1 MSEVALSMT
10 RILAALLIAG
20 TALVPP
26 FLGTPAV
33 AADPPKKKDD
43 GPALPPG
50 ATNRLIMQP
59 FAASAAAKDG
69 QMVSVH
75 IELTMFVKSPEAQLE
90 AAARQSPIIH
100 EVIRAIL
107 MQKADDFYGPR
118 GVRNLTKLI
127 TDVMKQQIGDGGFH
141 SFCYRRLFRT
151 GQDTTPYT
159 DCK

>member
-1 MSEVALSMT
+1 MN
-10 RILAALLIAG
+10 RRLAALLLLV
-20 TALVPP
+20 TALVSV
-26 FLGTPAV
+26 PAL

-43 GPALPPG
+43 GPALPSG

-59 FAASAAAKDG
+59 FAASASSKDG
-69 QMVSVH
+69 QMVSIH
-75 IELTMFVKSPEAQLE
+75 LELTMFVKSPEAQLE

-100 EVIRAIL
+100 DVIRQIL
-107 MQKADDFYGPR
+107 TVKADDFYGAR

-127 TDVMKQQIGDGGFH
+127 VDVMKRQVGEDGFH

-159 DCK
+159 DCKT

>member
-1 MSEVALSMT
+1 MI
-10 RILAALLIAG
+10 RRLAAVLLVT
-20 TALVPP
+20 TALVPA
-26 FLGTPAV
+26 LATAPAF
-33 AADPPKKKDD
+33 AQDPPKKKED

-59 FAASAAAKDG
+59 FAASAATKEG
-69 QMVSVH
+69 QMVSIH

-100 EVIRAIL
+100 DVIRQIL
-107 MQKADDFYGPR
+107 TVKADEFYGTR

-127 TDVMKQQIGDGGFH
+127 ADVMKRQVGDDGFH

-159 DCK
+159 DCKT

>member
-20 TALVPP
+20 TALVPL
-26 FLGTPAV
+26 LGAPAL

-59 FAASAAAKDG
+59 FAASAASKDG

-100 EVIRAIL
+100 EVIRAML
-107 MQKADDFYGPR
+107 SQKADDFYGPR
-118 GVRNLTKLI
+118 GVRTLTKLI
-127 TDVMKQQIGDGGFH
+127 NDVMKQQIGDGGFH